1 MSKDYD
7 LFTLFGNP
15 ELRARTGSFMKQV
28 VSSIKERDKKIK
40 ENSEIFLREFGIKYC
55 PVHTSCLVEK
65 VEPDVRMIEFYG
77 KDYTFLYTECTSMKL
92 CQSNISF
99 DDGLIK
105 KIKENENL
113 IEVQQTECTECVS
126 CGSKEGK
133 VYYTGFHIPFSSREG
148 DINDKAIKLKQGEI
162 VLGKHKL
169 YLFER
174 PCHTYLAA
182 NHGGL
187 DFNQSSYSKS

>member
-1 MSKDYD
+1 MSPYHDIFS
-7 LFTLFGNP
+7 LFEDP
-15 ELRARTGSFMKQV
+15 EYHAGTRSFIKHI

-40 ENSEIFLREFGIKYC
+40 EDSEIFLKNFGIKYC
-55 PVHTSCLVEK
+55 PIHTRSLVEK
-65 VEPDVRMIEFYG
+65 VEPDVGMIEFYG

-99 DDGLIK
+99 DEGLIK

-113 IEVQQTECTECVS
+113 IEVQQPEFTGCVS

-133 VYYTGFHIPFSSREG
+133 VYYTGFHIPFSSRIG
-148 DINDKAIKLKQGEI
+148 DGNVKAIKLKPGEI

-187 DFNQSSYSKS
+187 DFNQNSHN

>member
-1 MSKDYD
+1 MSQDD
-7 LFTLFGNP
+7 DIFTLFGNP
-15 ELRARTGSFMKQV
+15 KYQAGTGSFIKQIV
-28 VSSIKERDKKIK
+28 YSIKERDKQIK
-40 ENSEIFLREFGIKYC
+40 ENAEIFLKNFGIKYC
-55 PVHTSCLVEK
+55 PIHTKCLVEK
-65 VEPDVRMIEFYG
+65 VEPDAGMIEFYG

-99 DDGLIK
+99 DEGLIK

-113 IEVQQTECTECVS
+113 IEVQQPEFTGCVS

-133 VYYTGFHIPFSSREG
+133 VYYTGFHIPFSSRIG
-148 DINDKAIKLKQGEI
+148 DINDKAVKLKPGEI

-182 NHGGL
+182 NHGGV
-187 DFNQSSYSKS
+187 DFNQSSHN

>member
-1 MSKDYD
+1 MPENSD
-7 LFTLFGNP
+7 LFTLIRDPRF
-15 ELRARTGSFMKQV
+15 RAGTGSFMKEIIY
-28 VSSIKERDKKIK
+28 SIKERDKQIK
-40 ENSEIFLREFGIKYC
+40 ENSEIFLKDFGIKYC
-55 PVHTSCLVEK
+55 PIHIRCLVEK
-65 VEPDVRMIEFYG
+65 VEPDVGMIEFYG
-77 KDYTFLYTECTSMKL
+77 KDYNFLYTECTSMKL

-99 DDGLIK
+99 DEGLIK

-113 IEVQQTECTECVS
+113 IEVQQPEFTGCVS

-133 VYYTGFHIPFSSREG
+133 VYYTGFHIPFSSRIG
-148 DINDKAIKLKQGEI
+148 DINDKALKVKHGEI

-187 DFNQSSYSKS
+187 DFNQSSYTKP